1 MMICNNPC
9 LLIISKAFDRRFQ
22 NFRLN
27 NAETFLHL
35 ILILKDHSQIIMQT
49 HFFTEICFSQTLLQP
64 FLLNLCQRL
73 QLSYTSCRN
82 LIPDCLCNPVHSYQI
97 CHPLIPCYDSIRI
110 RLIKSGAERLM
121 GSCSP

>member
-9 LLIISKAFDRRFQ
+9 LLIISKTFDRRFQ
-22 NFRLN
+22 NLWLN

-49 HFFTEICFSQTLLQP
+49 HFFTEICFSQTLSQP

-73 QLSYTSCRN
+73 QLSYTPCRN

-97 CHPLIPCYDSIRI
+97 CHPLIPRYDSIRI
-110 RLIKSGAERLM
+110 RLIKSGAKRLV

>member
-1 MMICNNPC
+1 MMICDNPC
-9 LLIISKAFDRRFQ
+9 LFIISKAFDRRFK
-22 NFRLN
+22 NLRLN

-49 HFFTEICFSQTLLQP
+49 HFFTEICLSQTLSQP

-73 QLSYTSCRN
+73 QLSYTPCRN
-82 LIPDCLCNPVHSYQI
+82 LISDCLCNPVHSYQI
-97 CHPLIPCYDSIRI
+97 CHPFIPRYDSIRI
-110 RLIKSGAERLM
+110 RLIKSGAERLV